1 MDAHA
6 LLTSQGWRGA
16 GHSLHAT
23 SDAIGLSK
31 PLHLNRRDGNK
42 GIGQKAHYTSDQWW
56 MNAFDEQLQGLS
68 TTTGKDGKLGVVQ
81 AVQNGGRIGGVEKG
95 AGGRWKLGGCF
106 VKGGFLEGTIAQI
119 EREKKK
125 DGEDDEEEA
134 TTTSEDSATG
144 TSTPV
149 GGGEAKESKAQRK
162 ARRATRRAE
171 REAKRQRKEARR
183 VLKASKTSSKS
194 SSKRASSDDDSDKS
208 KQDETK
214 EERRARREAKRIRRA
229 AREARKTG

>member
-31 PLHLNRRDGNK
+31 PLLLNRRDGNK

-68 TTTGKDGKLGVVQ
+68 TTTGTDGKLGVVQ

-119 EREKKK
+119 EREEKL
-125 DGEDDEEEA
+125 DDEEEA
-134 TTTSEDSATG
+134 TTSEDSATG
-144 TSTPV
+144 TLTPV
-149 GGGEAKESKAQRK
+149 GGGGAKESKAQRK

-183 VLKASKTSSKS
+183 VLKASQTSSKS
-194 SSKRASSDDDSDKS
+194 SSKRASSDEDSDKS
-208 KQDETK
+208 KRDETK

>member
-31 PLHLNRRDGNK
+31 PLLLNRRDGNK

-68 TTTGKDGKLGVVQ
+68 TTTSKDGTLGVVQ
-81 AVQNGGRIGGVEKG
+81 AVKNGGRIGGVEKG
-95 AGGRWKLGGCF
+95 AGGRWRLGGCF
-106 VKGGFLEGTIAQI
+106 VKGGFLEGTIEQMK
-119 EREKKK
+119 REKQ
-125 DGEDDEEEA
+125 EEEDE
-134 TTTSEDSATG
+134 TTSDDSATG
-144 TSTPV
+144 TSTPIV
-149 GGGEAKESKAQRK
+149 NGDVKETKAERK

-171 REAKRQRKEARR
+171 REIKRQKKEAKRS
-183 VLKASKTSSKS
+183 LKASKKSSKS
-194 SSKRASSDDDSDKS
+194 SSKRSSSDEDSEKPVR
-208 KQDETK
+208 DETR
-214 EERRARREAKRIRRA
+214 EERRARREAKRIRR
-229 AREARKTG
+229 EARKTG

>member
-31 PLHLNRRDGNK
+31 PLLLNRRDGNK

-119 EREKKK
+119 EREKKQ
-125 DGEDDEEEA
+125 DDEEEEET

-171 REAKRQRKEARR
+171 REAKRQKKEARR

-208 KQDETK
+208 KRDETK

>member
-31 PLHLNRRDGNK
+31 PLLLNRRDGNK

-68 TTTGKDGKLGVVQ
+68 TTTGTDGKLGVVQ

-119 EREKKK
+119 EREEKL
-125 DGEDDEEEA
+125 DDEEEA

-144 TSTPV
+144 TLTPV
-149 GGGEAKESKAQRK
+149 GGGGAKESKAQRK
-162 ARRATRRAE
+162 ARRATRRAD

-183 VLKASKTSSKS
+183 VLKASQTLSKN
-194 SSKRASSDDDSDKS
+194 SSKRASSDEDSDKS
-208 KQDETK
+208 KRDETK